1 VVLVFLRRPEAIEPL
16 MLSPVSGIHYDDEL
30 IHVSFNK
37 SSSMRLFFCQLHTD
51 SPVSGIHISS
61 TRVLVSSF
69 FFLLFA
75 HGFFWVCEFPKAST
89 FCYLLCLISMK
100 ALAVCAKES
109 IALIVRGCL
118 EVVYSQA

>member
-1 VVLVFLRRPEAIEPL
+1 MMMNSFMFLSTRVVVCTF
-16 MLSPVSGIHYDDEL
+16 
-30 IHVSFNK
+30 
-37 SSSMRLFFCQLHTD
+37 FFCHLHTD

-61 TRVLVSSF
+61 TRVLVCSF

-75 HGFFWVCEFPKAST
+75 HGFFWVCESPKASM

-100 ALAVCAKES
+100 ALTVYAKES

-118 EVVYSQA
+118 EVVYSQV